1 MSSRSIK
8 AFKNTYPSGKAT
20 TEEGAKKLWRQYLD
34 TLEDPKKSKKK
45 PQDFYEKPKEE
56 NSSEKKD
63 KSESTSSEETVQ
75 VLEELGTTPTETTI
89 SEEKA
94 NSFVSKFLEKAKSVS
109 KGVAKAIKD
118 APLATKQFITDTK
131 FRKKA
136 LKKSADMLR
145 ENSSTIAKAIWDS
158 TKSESIDFA
167 RPFTA
172 PVTVAKRLKNGERPL
187 LTKDEKFSLY
197 SGLVYWGCIIGSY
210 SLSHMGGG
218 GATEHHDMLTATK
231 QIGDAALNS
240 IMTHIILGAVVN
252 AFQAY
257 FKKDPKKNMPN
268 KAQIEQGIKDS
279 ELSEEEKEHILSEL
293 VHIQDNPNKL
303 FLFFEQIEN
312 TALYFQIAT
321 GTNFLKEM
329 GVTFATSDLYGI
341 IGADA
346 FKNLFG
352 KAADVLTKLGA
363 EDKAKIKEYEGYVND
378 FADALEATTDDDI
391 VQALE
396 GNGDCVL
403 KGTKDLVKGMEKEEK
418 KKDTKKAFEQRMI
431 RRITI
436 AHLSKQGAYKEK
448 KKVKNQ
454 EGKET
459 TIYIYSDEQI
469 AKRNKKKSEQI
480 EKLRK
485 CISDLRS
492 KYKRDMD
499 SEDERLSVIATATSL
514 VDLTCERIGNPQ
526 SADNGHF
533 GITGLQ
539 KRHIKFSTGKATLT
553 YVGKSGVKQVKE
565 ITDAKVISKLKD
577 LTKKKLKEE
586 NIFTYGEKLVS
597 ARLVNTYLK
606 DFGISAKDI
615 RGYHANEEMKKAL
628 KAIRKEGG
636 KLPTEEKEK
645 AKQLKKE
652 FSQALK
658 QVAKIVGHQA
668 STLKNQYLV
677 PHMESSY
684 CDNGKVITSLKKSSL
699 IEKVANA
706 HLAKKTDAEK
716 EDDQVEAI
724 HKKNPKERP
733 PRYDLR
739 KRRIEEEDKD
749 LETGVKADKDLSLK
763 HEDYK
768 RTASERLSSMWF
780 SANQDKKIKVWDKQ
794 KKDVS
799 YVSEQN
805 AKENPRYTEYVGQ
818 DEDEDTEEELS
829 NIPMDE
835 DSEGWEWEDS
845 EEWEMRSEEEDYS
858 QQPYQPGLGQ
868 EFPDTL
874 SEPFAD
880 DPNDFS
886 GSEFD
891 SLFDSPEE
899 APMVWSDEG
908 NGIALSWSSP
918 EAFNN
923 APHENIIREMTPSGY
938 ANQYENDVD
947 TGFLYCDMA
956 ASQRLLDQNLSDK
969 QKEAAK
975 ATVSDIRRKL
985 AEKDAIN
992 YTGTHQKELIM
1003 FSIGALRSLE
1013 KEKNGNI
1020 PNVEGF
1026 VKALQQDPQ
1035 RIKDFF
1041 TMAFG
1046 EDIGEAF
1053 ADEKKGVL
1061 VNGEFDKYLDERPD
1075 DLTLEEQ
1082 VEKSYNWYIE
1092 AHTNKEREERINDTL
1107 NMDIWET
1114 HEEPLLSESKS
1125 TETVFFDN
1133 PITPPK
1139 PTPVPKGN
1147 KGKGKKET
1155 NSEKITN
1162 RLVSSYPNLKEQ
1174 LESISENEELLKS
1187 IEKEIKQVED
1197 KIFNGSVLGVD
1208 EIKKAFSEGDSLADD
1223 ASEEDKAKYHK
1234 AKAIKDAYLT
1244 NPDAMGGVSISSNLG
1259 TTVDLD
1265 DRLTGT
1271 FRQVSH
1277 YEGKHLEELEK
1288 NLNNK
1293 MADMVDKESEEYDQ
1307 LKAVKLGVDTYKVMS
1322 TAKSGFISK
1331 IMGSVSAKDLSDP
1344 EKAEIVEEKAKRIS
1358 KLINSDSA
1366 NRKDLIKEELSS
1378 SSFDE
1383 LSSIIKNKSFDGVEK
1398 VAALNPQAAPYLKEL
1413 MVDFYAKFE
1422 SDEDFD
1428 QILKSIE
1435 KKEKQQTRD
1444 ELKKQKFQL
1453 EQKQSENINKMIISI
1468 LETEFDEDDPESSM
1482 LASQKAG
1489 RIAMLCNFAKNNGN
1503 GEITNSDLKEL
1514 KKVYPSLF
1522 SDELGEDEVLL
1533 AVKGTNY
1540 EKTETWTADTKSG
1553 EIKYGGKN
1561 KNNII
1566 RYFDTEEK
1574 AKSWANNKIANA
1586 HIQSFVYNDMNID
1599 SYINSTNSIRRKK
1612 TMSNKKQSA
1621 LKVSA
1626 TLDRI
1631 ASLFEN
1637 SFDSLGIP
1645 EKIAKDFAFRCD
1657 LLSDTIES
1665 NVGVDKQALD
1675 GLDPVLEPG
1684 FNPDDIGRE
1693 VGGPLEDGGEHA
1705 WQEGEFSR
1713 QEHRE
1718 LRDLQ
1723 ESGAIS
1729 DVNED
1734 PRSPAPGRQAKEEEK
1749 EEEKEEKSEEKS
1761 DESSEKEKEMEKKE
1775 EELKEQRE
1783 NHKQSALEDAI
1794 SRLSKQADGSAIAQ
1808 CSALR
1813 DQLKICCVKLQES
1826 GEAQVKSLA
1835 NACDKLVSAL
1845 DKIKEECIKAEAL
1858 GQEDM
1863 ALDDACEKAC
1873 GAVKEILP
1881 FMERLCLSINSLD
1894 SDSPV
1899 AQYQVGEVLEQTS
1912 VKMEKLVG
1920 LAAKIVADAISSLSS
1935 SEA

>member
-1 MSSRSIK
+1 MSSKSIK

-34 TLEDPKKSKKK
+34 TLEDPKNSKKK
-45 PQDFYEKPKEE
+45 PRDFYEKPQDDK
-56 NSSEKKD
+56 SEKKEEGD
-63 KSESTSSEETVQ
+63 KSDADKEVSE
-75 VLEELGTTPTETTI
+75 VLKSLGTTKTEPTI

-94 NSFVSKFLEKAKSVS
+94 NSFVSKFLAKAKNVS
-109 KGVAKAIKD
+109 KGMAQAIKN

-131 FRKKA
+131 FRNKV
-136 LKKSADMLR
+136 LKKSASVLKD
-145 ENSSTIAKAIWDS
+145 NASTIAKAIWDS

-197 SGLVYWGCIIGSY
+197 SGLVYWGCIIGSF
-210 SLSHMGGG
+210 SLSHMGQEGEL
-218 GATEHHDMLTATK
+218 AAQQTHEFLRATK
-231 QIGDAALNS
+231 QIGNAALNS
-240 IMTHIILGAVVN
+240 IMTHIMLGAFVN
-252 AFQAY
+252 IFQSY
-257 FKKDPKKNMPN
+257 FKKDPEKNMPN

-279 ELSEEEKEHILSEL
+279 ELTDKEKEDILSEL
-293 VHIQDNPNKL
+293 VNIQDNPNKL
-303 FLFFEQIEN
+303 YLFFEQIEN

-329 GVTFATSDLYGI
+329 GVTFGTSDLYAY

-363 EDKAKIKEYEGYVND
+363 EDQAKIKEYEGYVKD
-378 FADALEATTDDDI
+378 FASALEATTDDDI

-396 GNGDCVL
+396 NGNSIL
-403 KGTKDLVKGMEKEEK
+403 NGTDQLVKGLEKEENK
-418 KKDTKKAFEQRMI
+418 KETKKAFEQRMI
-431 RRITI
+431 RRVTI
-436 AHLSKQGAYKEK
+436 AHLSKQSAYKEK

-459 TIYIYSDEQI
+459 TVYIYSDEQI
-469 AKRNKKKSEQI
+469 AKRNKKKSEQV

-492 KYKRDMD
+492 KYKRDLD
-499 SEDERLSVIATATSL
+499 SGDERLSAIATATSL
-514 VDLTCERIGNPQ
+514 IDLTCERVGNAQ
-526 SADNGHF
+526 SADEGHF
-533 GITGLQ
+533 GVTGLQ
-539 KRHIKFSTGKATLT
+539 KRHLKFSKGKATLS
-553 YVGKSGVKQVKE
+553 YVGKSGVKQTKE
-565 ITDAKVISKLKD
+565 ITDAKVISKLKE
-577 LTKKKLKEE
+577 LTKKKLKTE
-586 NIFTYGEKLVS
+586 NIFTYGDKLVTP
-597 ARLVNTYLK
+597 RLVNAYLK

-628 KAIRKEGG
+628 KIIRKEGG
-636 KLPTEEKEK
+636 KLPLEEKERT
-645 AKQLKKE
+645 KQLKKE
-652 FSQALK
+652 FSQAVK
-658 QVAKIVGHQA
+658 QVAKIVGHQP

-684 CDNGKVITSLKKSSL
+684 CEKGKVITSLKKSSL
-699 IEKVANA
+699 TERVTSLY
-706 HLAKKTDAEK
+706 LAKKTDAEK
-716 EDDQVEAI
+716 EDDQVEDI

-780 SANQDKKIKVWDKQ
+780 SANTDKRIKVWDKQ

-805 AKENPRYTEYVGQ
+805 AKDNPRYTEYMGQ
-818 DEDEDTEEELS
+818 DEDEDTEDYEQQ
-829 NIPMDE
+829 ITIDE
-835 DSEGWEWEDS
+835 DSEDAWDEMHS
-845 EEWEMRSEEEDYS
+845 EEDDY
-858 QQPYQPGLGQ
+858 YQPGTDQ
-868 EFPDTL
+868 ELPQ
-874 SEPFAD
+874 EVAEVFAD
-880 DPNDFS
+880 DPSDFS

-891 SLFDSPEE
+891 SIFPSPQV
-899 APMVWSDEG
+899 APRVWSDEG
-908 NGIALSWSSP
+908 GAVFSWESE
-918 EAFNN
+918 EAFND
-923 APHENIIREMTPSGY
+923 APHEDIIREMTPTGY
-938 ANQYENDVD
+938 GNQYESEAVD
-947 TGFLYCDMA
+947 TGFLYSDMA
-956 ASQRLLDQNLSDK
+956 ASQRLLDQNLSEE
-969 QKEAAK
+969 QKKLAK
-975 ATVSDIRRKL
+975 STVSMMRKKL
-985 AEKDAIN
+985 AGQDHIN
-992 YTGTHQKELIM
+992 YTGTIQTELIM

-1013 KEKNGNI
+1013 KEKNGNV
-1020 PNVEGF
+1020 PKVENF
-1026 VKALQQDPQ
+1026 IKALQQDPQ

-1053 ADEKKGVL
+1053 VDEQKGVL
-1061 VNGEFDKYLDERPD
+1061 VNGEFEAYLEVRPKD
-1075 DLTLEEQ
+1075 NTLEEQ
-1082 VEKSYNWYIE
+1082 VEKNYDFYIQ
-1092 AHTNKEREERINDTL
+1092 HPTNAFEEKINETL
-1107 NMDIWET
+1107 NMDIWESYENSEPVVQ
-1114 HEEPLLSESKS
+1114 EEGE
-1125 TETVFFDN
+1125 VAFFDD
-1133 PITPPK
+1133 PIAPPEPTPP
-1139 PTPVPKGN
+1139 PE
-1147 KGKGKKET
+1147 GKKKEKKET
-1155 NSEKITN
+1155 NAEKITN
-1162 RLVSSYPNLKEQ
+1162 RVLSSYPNLKEQ
-1174 LESISENEELLKS
+1174 LESISDNEELLKS
-1187 IEKEIKQVED
+1187 IEKEIKQIENKVL
-1197 KIFNGSVLGVD
+1197 NGSILSAD
-1208 EIKKAFSEGDSLADD
+1208 EIKKAFKDAEEPGED
-1223 ASEEDKAKYHK
+1223 ASDKDKAKYHK

-1244 NPDAMGGVSISSNLG
+1244 NPDVMGGVSISSNLG
-1259 TTVDLD
+1259 TAVDIN
-1265 DRLTGT
+1265 DRLQGT
-1271 FRQVSH
+1271 FRQISH
-1277 YEGKHLEELEK
+1277 YEEKQLGELEE
-1288 NLNNK
+1288 NLKNK

-1307 LKAVKLGVDTYKVMS
+1307 LKAVRLGIDTYKVMS
-1322 TAKSGFISK
+1322 TAKSGLIKK
-1331 IMGSVSAKDLSDP
+1331 IMGSVKPTDLSDP
-1344 EKAEIVEEKAKRIS
+1344 EMAEVVAEKTNRIS
-1358 KLINSDSA
+1358 ALLDA
-1366 NRKDLIKEELSS
+1366 DAENRVRLLREELSS
-1378 SSFDE
+1378 SSFAD
-1383 LSSIIKNKSFDGVEK
+1383 LTSVIKNKSFEGVEK
-1398 VAALNPQAAPYLKEL
+1398 VAAINPQAAPYLKEL

-1422 SDEDFD
+1422 SEEEFE

-1444 ELKKQKFQL
+1444 ELKQQKFQL
-1453 EQKQSENINKMIISI
+1453 EKNQQENINKMVLNI
-1468 LETEFDEDDPESSM
+1468 LETEFDDDDPDES
-1482 LASQKAG
+1482 LKKSQDAG
-1489 RIAMLCNFAKNNGN
+1489 RIALLSNFAKNNGD
-1503 GEITNSDLKEL
+1503 ISDKDLKEL
-1514 KKVYPSLF
+1514 RQAYPALMGT
-1522 SDELGEDEVLL
+1522 DLGEDEVTL
-1533 AVKGTNY
+1533 AVESIKY
-1540 EKTETWTADTKSG
+1540 KKTETWKADTKSG

-1561 KNNII
+1561 KNNIV
-1566 RYFDTEEK
+1566 RYFDTLEK
-1574 AKSWANNKIANA
+1574 AKKWANNKIANA

-1637 SFDSLGIP
+1637 SFDSLGVP

-1665 NVGVDKQALD
+1665 NVGIDKQALD
-1675 GLDPVLEPG
+1675 DLDPVLEPG

-1693 VGGPLEDGGEHA
+1693 VGGPLEDGGEHS
-1705 WQEGEFSR
+1705 WQDGEFSR

-1723 ESGAIS
+1723 ESGSIS
-1729 DVNED
+1729 GVNED

-1749 EEEKEEKSEEKS
+1749 EEEDKKEDKKDDKSNKSDKEESKKEFEAKEPEEQK
-1761 DESSEKEKEMEKKE
+1761 KEMKEREEAHKLSSLEK
-1775 EELKEQRE
+1775 
-1783 NHKQSALEDAI
+1783 AI

-1873 GAVKEILP
+1873 GAVKEIIP
-1881 FMERLCLSINSLD
+1881 FMERLCLSISSLD

-1935 SEA
+1935 SEE